1 MTVRVG
7 INGFGRTGR
16 TVLRALL
23 ERYPN
28 QLSVAAIN
36 SPADV
41 KASAHLFKHDSTYG
55 RFPGSVEALSGSL
68 VVDGRPIAYFSE
80 RDPAKVPWEE
90 VGVQMVVE
98 SSGEFTDGPEAA
110 KHLRGTVKKVLISAP
125 SKGEDLTA
133 MLGINEQTYDPA
145 KHAIVSNASCTTNC
159 VALLARVLNDSFTI
173 QKALMTTVHAYTND
187 QRLLDGS
194 HRDLRRARSAAAN
207 IIPTTTGAARSVGVV
222 IPSLKGRMNGL
233 ALRVP
238 VPDGSLTDF
247 VAVLGR
253 DVTPQEV
260 NDAYRKAAAGHLKGL
275 LDVTEEEL
283 VSSDFVGNPASC
295 IVDLP
300 STMVVGGNLVK
311 VLGWYDNEWGYS
323 CRTADLAAYI
333 AAKGL

>member
-28 QLSVAAIN
+28 ELSVAAIN

-41 KASAHLFKHDSTYG
+41 KTSAHLFKHDSTYG
-55 RFPGSVEALSGSL
+55 RFHGSVEALSGSL

-98 SSGEFTDGPEAA
+98 SSGEFTDGPEAR

-159 VALLARVLNDSFTI
+159 VALMARVLNDAFTI
-173 QKALMTTVHAYTND
+173 QKGLMATVHAYTND

-222 IPSLKGRMNGL
+222 VPSLKGKMNGI

-238 VPDGSLTDF
+238 VPDGSLMDL

-253 DVTPQEV
+253 DVTEKEV
-260 NDAYRKAAAGHLKGL
+260 NEAFRKAAAGHLKGL
-275 LDVTEEEL
+275 LDVTDEEL

-295 IVDLP
+295 TIDLP
-300 STMVVGGNLVK
+300 STMVVGGNMVK

-323 CRTADLAAYI
+323 CRTADLAAYM
-333 AAKGL
+333 AGKGL